1 MTSDRRPRPV
11 LLAIMD
17 GWGEREETAGNG
29 IKLAKTP
36 NIDGWRATRP
46 WTLLSAAEKNVG
58 LPIGQMGNSEVG
70 HLNLGAGFVVVQDIT
85 LIDDSIADG
94 SFFENEAL
102 NDAVRHVKERGTQL
116 HIIGLLGTGG
126 VHSHMNHE
134 KALLEL
140 AKRNGLDRVFVHAF
154 TDGRDT
160 MPQSG
165 LGYMLDLERD
175 MARLGVGRVA
185 TVTGRYYAMDRDKRW
200 ERTKIAYDAMVSG
213 EGRPAVS
220 AQAAIQ
226 RSYDEGVTD
235 EFIKPTVVMD
245 GLSQGSGQ
253 AQPVAAVRAG
263 DSIICFNYRADRVRQ
278 ITRAFVLSDFDGFAR
293 EALHDLL
300 YVTMTE
306 YEKDLPVEVA
316 FENADVEVP
325 LARVLSSAGLKQL
338 HVAETEKY
346 AHVTFFFNG
355 GREAPFPGEDRL
367 LVPSPKEVATYDLK
381 PEMSAYG
388 IRDGILKAIE
398 DDTYDFILVN
408 FANADMVGHT
418 GVIPAVIAAVE
429 TVDACLG
436 AIVPAVLA
444 KGGAALI
451 TADHGNAELL
461 IDPETGGPHT
471 AHTTNPVPCILV
483 AAPGIGLDGATL
495 RDGGRLS
502 DVAPTLLDLLHIA
515 PAPQMTGKSL
525 IVRA

>member
-1 MTSDRRPRPV
+1 M
-11 LLAIMD
+11 LAIMD
-17 GWGEREETAGNG
+17 GWGERAETEGNG

-36 NIDGWRATRP
+36 NIDNWRATRP
-46 WTLLSAAEKNVG
+46 WTLLGAAEKNVG

-94 SFFENEAL
+94 SFFENDAL
-102 NDAVRHVKERGTQL
+102 NDAVRHVKERGSRL

-140 AKRNGLDRVFVHAF
+140 ARRNGLDQVFVHAF

-165 LGYMLDLERD
+165 LGYLRDLEAA
-175 MARLGVGRVA
+175 MAELGVGRVA
-185 TVTGRYYAMDRDKRW
+185 TVIGRYYAMDRDKRW
-200 ERTKIAYDAMVSG
+200 ERTKMAYDAMVAG
-213 EGRPAVS
+213 EGQPAPS

-226 RSYDEGVTD
+226 RSYEAGVTD
-235 EFIKPTVVMD
+235 EFIKPAVVLNGD
-245 GLSQGSGQ
+245 
-253 AQPVAAVRAG
+253 APVAKIAAG
-263 DSIICFNYRADRVRQ
+263 DSIICFNFRADRVRQ
-278 ITRAFVLSDFDGFAR
+278 ITRAFVLQDFDGFAR

-306 YEKDLPVEVA
+306 YEKGLPVEVA

-325 LARVLSSAGLKQL
+325 LAQVLSSAGLKQL

-355 GREAPFPGEDRL
+355 GREAPFPGEERL
-367 LVPSPKEVATYDLK
+367 LVQSPKDVATYDLK

-388 IRDGILKAIE
+388 IRDGILKALE
-398 DDTYDFILVN
+398 EDTYDFIIVN

-418 GVIPAVIAAVE
+418 GVIPAVIKAVE

-444 KGGAALI
+444 KGGAVLI

-483 AAPGIGLDGATL
+483 AAAGYGLDGATL

-502 DVAPTLLDLLHIA
+502 DVAPTLLDMLQISL
-515 PAPQMTGKSL
+515 APQMTGRSL
-525 IVRA
+525 IVRP

>member
-1 MTSDRRPRPV
+1 MTEQKRPRPV

-17 GWGEREETAGNG
+17 GWGERDEREGNA
-29 IKLAKTP
+29 IKLANTP
-36 NIDGWRATRP
+36 NIDRWRTTRP
-46 WTLLSAAEKNVG
+46 WALLGAAEKSVG

-70 HLNLGAGFVVVQDIT
+70 HLNLGAGFVVMQDIT

-94 SFFENEAL
+94 SFFENDAFNEAI
-102 NDAVRHVKERGTQL
+102 AHVQERGTQL

-140 AKRNGLDRVFVHAF
+140 AKRRGLERVYVHAF

-165 LGYMLDLERD
+165 IGYMQDLESF
-175 MARLGVGRVA
+175 MAGLGVGKVA
-185 TVTGRYYAMDRDKRW
+185 TVIGRYYAMDRDRRW
-200 ERTKIAYDAMVSG
+200 ERTKMAYDAMVSG
-213 EGRPAVS
+213 VGRPADS

-235 EFIKPTVVMD
+235 EFIQPAVVTAGSQPT
-245 GLSQGSGQ
+245 
-253 AQPVAAVRAG
+253 ARIKAG
-263 DSIICFNYRADRVRQ
+263 DSIICFNFRADRVRQ
-278 ITRAFVLSDFDGFAR
+278 ITKAFVLQDFDGFAR
-293 EALHDLL
+293 ELLRDLI

-306 YEKDLPVEVA
+306 YEKGLPVRIA

-325 LARVLSSAGLKQL
+325 LAQVISSAGLRQL

-355 GREAPFPGEDRL
+355 GREEPFPGEDRL
-367 LVPSPKEVATYDLK
+367 LVQSPKDVATYDLK

-388 IRDGILKAIE
+388 IRDGLLKAIAE
-398 DDTYDFILVN
+398 DTYDFIIVN

-418 GVIPAVIAAVE
+418 GVIPAVVKAVE
-429 TVDACLG
+429 TVDTCLG
-436 AIVPAVLA
+436 AVIDAVLA
-444 KGGAALI
+444 KGGAALV

-461 IDPETGGPHT
+461 IDPATGGPHT
-471 AHTTNPVPCILV
+471 AHTTNPVPCILI
-483 AAPGIGLDGATL
+483 AAPNIGLDGATL
-495 RDGGRLS
+495 RSGGRLS
-502 DVAPTLLDLLHIA
+502 DVAPTILELLGIQRG
-515 PAPQMTGKSL
+515 PQMTGRSL
-525 IVRA
+525 IVRG

>member
-1 MTSDRRPRPV
+1 MTDQKRPRPV
-11 LLAIMD
+11 MLAIMD
-17 GWGEREETAGNG
+17 GWGEREETEGNG

-36 NIDGWRATRP
+36 NIDSWRATRP

-70 HLNLGAGFVVVQDIT
+70 HLNLGAGFVVMQDIT
-85 LIDDSIADG
+85 LIDNSIADG
-94 SFFENEAL
+94 SFFENEAF
-102 NDAVRHVKERGTQL
+102 NDALRHVKQRGSQL

-140 AKRNGLDRVFVHAF
+140 AKRHDLNRVFVHAF

-175 MARLGVGRVA
+175 MAKLGVGRVA
-185 TVTGRYYAMDRDKRW
+185 TVIGRYYAMDRDKRW

-213 EGRPAVS
+213 EGRPAAS
-220 AQAAIQ
+220 APAAIQ

-235 EFIKPTVVMD
+235 EFIKPTVVFNGD
-245 GLSQGSGQ
+245 
-253 AQPVAAVRAG
+253 APVAMVQAG

-306 YEKDLPVEVA
+306 YEKGLPVEVA

-325 LARVLSSAGLKQL
+325 LAQVLSSAGLRQL

-355 GREAPFPGEDRL
+355 GREVPFPGEDRL

-398 DDTYDFILVN
+398 DDAYDFILVN

-418 GVIPAVIAAVE
+418 GVIPAVITAVE
-429 TVDACLG
+429 IVDACLG
-436 AIVPAVLA
+436 AIVPALLA

-461 IDPETGGPHT
+461 IDPATGGPHT

-483 AAPGIGLDGATL
+483 AAPKVGLDGATL

-502 DVAPTLLDLLHIA
+502 DVAPTLLEMLHI
-515 PAPQMTGKSL
+515 PLAPQMTGKSL

>member
-1 MTSDRRPRPV
+1 M
-11 LLAIMD
+11 LAIMD
-17 GWGEREETAGNG
+17 GWGEREEIEGNG

-36 NIDGWRATRP
+36 NIDSWRATRP
-46 WTLLSAAEKNVG
+46 WALLSAAEQNVG
-58 LPIGQMGNSEVG
+58 LPTGQMGNSEVG

-85 LIDDSIADG
+85 LIDNSIADG
-94 SFFENEAL
+94 SFFENDAL
-102 NDAVRHVKERGTQL
+102 NDALRHVKLRGSRL

-140 AKRNGLDRVFVHAF
+140 ARRNGLDRVFVHAF

-165 LGYMLDLERD
+165 LSYMADLESY
-175 MARLGVGRVA
+175 MADLGVGRVA

-200 ERTKIAYDAMVSG
+200 ERTQIAYDAMVSG
-213 EGRPAVS
+213 LGQPAVS
-220 AQAAIQ
+220 AQAGIQ
-226 RSYDEGVTD
+226 SSYDAGVTD
-235 EFIKPTVVMD
+235 EFIKPTVVVD
-245 GLSQGSGQ
+245 GPSTDSGQ
-253 AQPVAAVRAG
+253 AQPVTRVQAG

-278 ITRAFVLSDFDGFAR
+278 ITRAFVLSNFDGFAR
-293 EALHDLL
+293 EAFHDLL

-306 YEKDLPVEVA
+306 YEKGLPVEVA

-325 LARVLSSAGLKQL
+325 LAQLISSVGLRQL
-338 HVAETEKY
+338 HVAESEKY

-355 GREAPFPGEDRL
+355 GREAPFPGEERL

-388 IRDGILKAIE
+388 IRDGILQAIE
-398 DDTYDFILVN
+398 DDAYDFILVN

-418 GVIPAVIAAVE
+418 GVIPAVITAVE

-436 AIVPAVLA
+436 AIIPALLA

-461 IDPETGGPHT
+461 IDPATGGPHT

-483 AAPGIGLDGATL
+483 APPGVGLDGVTL
-495 RDGGRLS
+495 RGGGRLS
-502 DVAPTLLDLLHIA
+502 DVAPTLLEMLHIA
-515 PAPQMTGKSL
+515 PAPEMTGKSL
-525 IVRA
+525 IVHV

>member
-1 MTSDRRPRPV
+1 VTDQKWPRPV

-17 GWGEREETAGNG
+17 GWGERDEREGNG
-29 IKLAKTP
+29 IKLANTP
-36 NIDGWRATRP
+36 NIDTWRASRP
-46 WTLLSAAEKNVG
+46 WTLLGAAEKSVG
-58 LPIGQMGNSEVG
+58 LPLGQMGNSEVG
-70 HLNLGAGFVVVQDIT
+70 HLNLGAGFVVMQDIT

-94 SFFENEAL
+94 SFFENDAF
-102 NDAVRHVKERGTQL
+102 NDAIEHVKQRGSQL

-140 AKRNGLDRVFVHAF
+140 AKRRGLAKVYVHAF

-165 LGYMLDLERD
+165 IGYMRDLESF
-175 MARLGVGRVA
+175 MAALGVGKVA
-185 TVTGRYYAMDRDKRW
+185 TVIGRYYAMDRDRRW
-200 ERTKIAYDAMVSG
+200 ERTKLAYDALVSG
-213 EGRPAVS
+213 VGRPAGS

-235 EFIKPTVVMD
+235 EFIQPAVVVAEQD
-245 GLSQGSGQ
+245 R
-253 AQPVAAVRAG
+253 PVATVRPG
-263 DSIICFNYRADRVRQ
+263 DSIICFNFRADRVRQ
-278 ITRAFVLSDFDGFAR
+278 ITKAFVLQDFDGFAR
-293 EALHDLL
+293 EALRDLI

-306 YEKDLPVEVA
+306 YEKGLPVQIA

-325 LARVLSSAGLKQL
+325 LAQVISSAGLRQL

-367 LVPSPKEVATYDLK
+367 LVQSPKDVATYDLK

-388 IRDGILKAIE
+388 IRDGLLKAI
-398 DDTYDFILVN
+398 DDGTYDFIIVN

-418 GVIPAVIAAVE
+418 GVIPAVVKAVE

-436 AIVPAVLA
+436 AVVDAVLA
-444 KGGAALI
+444 KGGVALI

-461 IDPETGGPHT
+461 IDPATGGPHT

-483 AAPGIGLDGATL
+483 AAPDIGLDGATL
-495 RDGGRLS
+495 RSGGRLS
-502 DVAPTLLDLLHIA
+502 DVAPTILDLLGIA
-515 PAPQMTGKSL
+515 RSSQMTGQSL
-525 IVRA
+525 IIRKL

>member
-1 MTSDRRPRPV
+1 VTTDKRPRPV
-11 LLAIMD
+11 LLAILD
-17 GWGEREETAGNG
+17 GWGERDETEGNG
-29 IKLAKTP
+29 IKLARTP

-46 WTLLSAAEKNVG
+46 WTLLGAAEKNVG
-58 LPIGQMGNSEVG
+58 LPLGQMGNSEVG

-94 SFFENEAL
+94 SFFENDAL
-102 NDAVRHVKERGTQL
+102 NDAVRHVKERGSRL

-140 AKRNGLDRVFVHAF
+140 ARRNGLERVFVHAF

-160 MPQSG
+160 MPKSG
-165 LGYMLDLERD
+165 LGYIRDLEAS
-175 MARLGVGRVA
+175 MGEVGVGRVA
-185 TVTGRYYAMDRDKRW
+185 TVIGRYYAMDRDKRW
-200 ERTKIAYDAMVSG
+200 ERTKLAYDALVG
-213 EGRPAVS
+213 GVGRAAES
-220 AQAAIQ
+220 APAAIQ

-235 EFIKPTVVMD
+235 EFIKPAVIVD
-245 GLSQGSGQ
+245 G
-253 AQPVAAVRAG
+253 AAPVATVREG
-263 DSIICFNYRADRVRQ
+263 DSIICFNFRADRVRQ
-278 ITRAFVLSDFDGFAR
+278 ITRAFVLQDFDGFAR
-293 EALHDLL
+293 EALRDLL

-306 YEKDLPVEVA
+306 YEKRLPVEVA

-325 LARVLSSAGLKQL
+325 LAQVISAAGMKQL

-355 GREAPFPGEDRL
+355 GREEPFPGEERL
-367 LVPSPKEVATYDLK
+367 LVQSPKDVATYDQK

-388 IRDGILKAIE
+388 IRDGLLEAI
-398 DDTYDFILVN
+398 DQGTYDFIIVN

-418 GVIPAVIAAVE
+418 GVIPAVIKAVE
-429 TVDACLG
+429 TVDECLG
-436 AIVPAVLA
+436 AVIPAVLA
-444 KGGAALI
+444 KGGVALL

-483 AAPGIGLDGATL
+483 AADGLGLDRARL

-502 DVAPTLLDLLHIA
+502 DVAPTLLDLLRIA
-515 PAPQMTGKSL
+515 PAAQMTGKSL
-525 IVRA
+525 IVRGQA

>member
-1 MTSDRRPRPV
+1 MTDQKRPRPV

-17 GWGEREETAGNG
+17 GWGERDETEGNG

-36 NIDGWRATRP
+36 NIDGWRTTRP
-46 WTLLSAAEKNVG
+46 WTLLGAAEKNVG

-70 HLNLGAGFVVVQDIT
+70 HLNLGAGFVVMQDIT

-94 SFFENEAL
+94 SFFENDAL
-102 NDAVRHVKERGTQL
+102 NDAVQHVKARGSQL
-116 HIIGLLGTGG
+116 HVIGLLGTGG

-140 AKRNGLDRVFVHAF
+140 AKRHGLDKVYIHAF

-160 MPQSG
+160 MPKSG
-165 LGYMLDLERD
+165 LGYMADLEAY
-175 MARLGVGRVA
+175 MAGLGVGKVA

-200 ERTKIAYDAMVSG
+200 ERTKMAYDAMVAG
-213 EGRPAVS
+213 EARPAES
-220 AQAAIQ
+220 AQTAIQ

-235 EFIKPTVVMD
+235 EFIKPVVV
-245 GLSQGSGQ
+245 LSGG
-253 AQPVAAVRAG
+253 APVATVREG
-263 DSIICFNYRADRVRQ
+263 DSIICFNFRADRVRQ
-278 ITRAFVLSDFDGFAR
+278 ITKAFVLQDFSGFAR
-293 EALHDLL
+293 DMLRDLI

-306 YEKDLPVEVA
+306 YEKGLPVEIA

-325 LARVLSSAGLKQL
+325 LAQVISSAGLRQL

-355 GREAPFPGEDRL
+355 GREEPFPGEDRFL
-367 LVPSPKEVATYDLK
+367 APSPKEVATYDLK
-381 PEMSAYG
+381 PEMNAYG
-388 IRDGILKAIE
+388 IRDGILKALE
-398 DDTYDFILVN
+398 DGSYDFILVN

-418 GVIPAVIAAVE
+418 GVIPAVIKAVE
-429 TVDACLG
+429 TVDECLG

-483 AAPGIGLDGATL
+483 AAPGVGLDGATL
-495 RDGGRLS
+495 RGGGRLS
-502 DVAPTLLDLLHIA
+502 DVAPTILDIMGIPLA
-515 PAPQMTGKSL
+515 AQMTGKTL
-525 IVRA
+525 IVR

>member
-1 MTSDRRPRPV
+1 VTDQKRPRPV

-17 GWGEREETAGNG
+17 GWGERDETEGNG
-29 IKLAKTP
+29 IKLANTP
-36 NIDGWRATRP
+36 NIDEWRATRP
-46 WTLLSAAEKNVG
+46 WTLLGAAEKNVG
-58 LPIGQMGNSEVG
+58 LPLGQMGNSEVG
-70 HLNLGAGFVVVQDIT
+70 HLNLGAGFVVMQDIT

-94 SFFENEAL
+94 SFFENDAL
-102 NDAVRHVKERGTQL
+102 NKAVEHVRARGSQL

-140 AKRNGLDRVFVHAF
+140 AKRHSLDHVYVHAF

-160 MPQSG
+160 MPKSG
-165 LGYMLDLERD
+165 LGYMADLEAY
-175 MARLGVGRVA
+175 MTELGVGQIA

-200 ERTKIAYDAMVSG
+200 ERTKMAYDALVAG
-213 EGRPAVS
+213 EGRAADS

-226 RSYDEGVTD
+226 RSYDEGLTD
-235 EFIKPTVVMD
+235 EFIKPAVVV
-245 GLSQGSGQ
+245 SG
-253 AQPVAAVRAG
+253 AAPVATVREG
-263 DSIICFNYRADRVRQ
+263 DSIICFNFRADRVRQ
-278 ITRAFVLSDFDGFAR
+278 ITRAFVLQDFSGFAR
-293 EALHDLL
+293 DMLRDLI

-306 YEKDLPVEVA
+306 YEKGLPVEIA

-325 LARVLSSAGLKQL
+325 LAQVLSSTNLKQL

-355 GREAPFPGEDRL
+355 GREEPFPGEDRFL
-367 LVPSPKEVATYDLK
+367 APSPKEVATYDLK
-381 PEMSAYG
+381 PEMNAYG
-388 IRDGILKAIE
+388 IRDGILKALE
-398 DDTYDFILVN
+398 DDAYDFILVN

-418 GVIPAVIAAVE
+418 GVIPAVVKAVE
-429 TVDACLG
+429 TVDECLG

-461 IDPETGGPHT
+461 IDPASGGPHT

-483 AAPGIGLDGATL
+483 AAPQVGLDGAAL
-495 RDGGRLS
+495 RSGGRLS
-502 DVAPTLLDLLHIA
+502 DVAPTILDMLGIPLA
-515 PAPQMTGKSL
+515 AQMTGKSL
-525 IVRA
+525 IVR

>member
-1 MTSDRRPRPV
+1 MTDQKRPRPV

-17 GWGEREETAGNG
+17 GWGEREEREGNG
-29 IKLAKTP
+29 VKLANTP
-36 NIDGWRATRP
+36 NIDKWRATRP
-46 WTLLSAAEKNVG
+46 WTLLGAAEKSVG
-58 LPIGQMGNSEVG
+58 LPLGQMGNSEVG
-70 HLNLGAGFVVVQDIT
+70 HLNLGAGFVVMQDIT

-94 SFFENEAL
+94 SFFENEAF
-102 NDAVRHVKERGTQL
+102 NDAIEHVKQRGTQL

-140 AKRNGLDRVFVHAF
+140 AKRRGLEKVYVHAF

-160 MPQSG
+160 MPKSG
-165 LGYMLDLERD
+165 IGYMQDLERS
-175 MARLGVGRVA
+175 MAALGVGKVA
-185 TVTGRYYAMDRDKRW
+185 TVIGRYYAMDRDRRW
-200 ERTKIAYDAMVSG
+200 ERTKLAYDAMVSG
-213 EGRPAVS
+213 VGRSADS

-235 EFIKPTVVMD
+235 EFIQPAVVTEQD
-245 GLSQGSGQ
+245 R
-253 AQPVAAVRAG
+253 PVATVQPG
-263 DSIICFNYRADRVRQ
+263 DSIICFNFRADRVRQ
-278 ITRAFVLSDFDGFAR
+278 ITKAFVLQDFDGFAR
-293 EALHDLL
+293 EALRDLI

-306 YEKDLPVEVA
+306 YEKGLPVLIA

-325 LARVLSSAGLKQL
+325 LAQVISSAALRQL

-367 LVPSPKEVATYDLK
+367 LVQSPKDVATYDLK

-388 IRDGILKAIE
+388 IRDGLLKAIG
-398 DDTYDFILVN
+398 DGTYDFIIVN

-418 GVIPAVIAAVE
+418 GVIPAVIKACE
-429 TVDACLG
+429 TVDTCLG
-436 AIVPAVLA
+436 AVVDAVLA
-444 KGGAALI
+444 RGGVALI

-461 IDPETGGPHT
+461 IDPATGGPHT

-483 AAPGIGLDGATL
+483 AAPNIGLDGATL
-495 RDGGRLS
+495 RSLGRLS
-502 DVAPTLLDLLHIA
+502 DVAPTILDLLGIA
-515 PAPQMTGKSL
+515 RSPQMTGQSL
-525 IVRA
+525 IVRG

>member
-1 MTSDRRPRPV
+1 VTDQKRPRPV
-11 LLAIMD
+11 MLAIMD
-17 GWGEREETAGNG
+17 GWGERDEIAGNG

-36 NIDGWRATRP
+36 NIDNWRATRP
-46 WTLLSAAEKNVG
+46 WTLLSAAEQNVG
-58 LPIGQMGNSEVG
+58 LPTGQMGNSEVG

-85 LIDDSIADG
+85 LIDNSIADG
-94 SFFENEAL
+94 SFFENDAL
-102 NDAVRHVKERGTQL
+102 NAALRHVKLRGSRL

-140 AKRNGLDRVFVHAF
+140 ARRNRLDQVFVHAF

-165 LGYMLDLERD
+165 LGYLRDLESF
-175 MARLGVGRVA
+175 MADLGVGRVA

-213 EGRPAVS
+213 VGGLAVS

-226 RSYDEGVTD
+226 SSYAAGVTD
-235 EFIKPTVVMD
+235 EFIKPTVVLD
-245 GLSQGSGQ
+245 GSSTSSGQ
-253 AQPVAAVRAG
+253 VVPVTTVQAG

-278 ITRAFVLSDFDGFAR
+278 ITRAFVLSNFNGFAR
-293 EALHDLL
+293 ETLRDLL

-306 YEKDLPVEVA
+306 YEKGLPVAVA
-316 FENADVEVP
+316 FENADVALP
-325 LARVLSSAGLKQL
+325 LAQVISSIGLRQL

-355 GREAPFPGEDRL
+355 GRETPFPGEDRL

-388 IRDGILKAIE
+388 IRDGILQAIA
-398 DDTYDFILVN
+398 DDAYDFILVN

-418 GVIPAVIAAVE
+418 GVIPAVITAVE

-436 AIVPAVLA
+436 AIIPALLA

-483 AAPGIGLDGATL
+483 AAPGMGLDGVTL

-502 DVAPTLLDLLHIA
+502 DVAPTLLEMLQIA
-515 PAPQMTGKSL
+515 LAPQMTGTSL

>member
-1 MTSDRRPRPV
+1 MTDQKRPRPV

-17 GWGEREETAGNG
+17 GWGERDEREGNG
-29 IKLAKTP
+29 IKLANTP
-36 NIDGWRATRP
+36 NIDKWRATRP
-46 WTLLSAAEKNVG
+46 WTLLGAAEKSVG
-58 LPIGQMGNSEVG
+58 LPLGQMGNSEVG
-70 HLNLGAGFVVVQDIT
+70 HLNLGAGFVVMQDIT

-94 SFFENEAL
+94 SFFENEAF
-102 NDAVRHVKERGTQL
+102 NNAIGHVKQRGSQL

-140 AKRNGLDRVFVHAF
+140 AKRRGLEKVYIHAF

-165 LGYMLDLERD
+165 IGYMHDLESY
-175 MARLGVGRVA
+175 MAALGVGKVA
-185 TVTGRYYAMDRDKRW
+185 TVTGRYYAMDRDRRW
-200 ERTKIAYDAMVSG
+200 ERTKLAYDAMVSG
-213 EGRPAVS
+213 VGRPAAS

-235 EFIKPTVVMD
+235 EFIQPAVVVTEHDRLLATV
-245 GLSQGSGQ
+245 
-253 AQPVAAVRAG
+253 QPG
-263 DSIICFNYRADRVRQ
+263 DSIICFNFRADRVRQ
-278 ITRAFVLSDFDGFAR
+278 ITKAFVLQDFDGFAR
-293 EALHDLL
+293 EALRELI

-306 YEKDLPVEVA
+306 YEKGLPVQIA

-325 LARVLSSAGLKQL
+325 LAQVISSAGLRQL

-367 LVPSPKEVATYDLK
+367 LVQSPKEVATYDLK

-388 IRDGILKAIE
+388 IRDGLLKAI
-398 DDTYDFILVN
+398 DDGTYDFIIVN

-418 GVIPAVIAAVE
+418 GVIPAVVKAVE
-429 TVDACLG
+429 TVDTCLG
-436 AIVPAVLA
+436 AVVDALLA
-444 KGGAALI
+444 NGGVALI

-461 IDPETGGPHT
+461 IDPATGGPHT

-483 AAPGIGLDGATL
+483 AAPNIGLEGATL
-495 RDGGRLS
+495 RSGGRLS
-502 DVAPTLLDLLHIA
+502 DVAPTILDLLGI
-515 PAPQMTGKSL
+515 PRSSQMTGTSL
-525 IVRA
+525 IVHT

>member
-1 MTSDRRPRPV
+1 MTSDKRPRPV

-17 GWGEREETAGNG
+17 GWGEREAIEGNG

-36 NIDGWRATRP
+36 NIDIWRATRP

-58 LPIGQMGNSEVG
+58 LPPGQMGNSEVG

-94 SFFENEAL
+94 SFYENEAF
-102 NDAVRHVKERGTQL
+102 NDAIRHVKQRGSQL

-134 KALLEL
+134 KALLDL

-165 LGYMLDLERD
+165 LGYMLDLESY
-175 MARLGVGRVA
+175 MAGLGVGRVA
-185 TVTGRYYAMDRDKRW
+185 SVTGRYYAMDRDKRW
-200 ERTKIAYDAMVSG
+200 ERTTIAYDAMVSG
-213 EGRPAVS
+213 TGRPAPS
-220 AQAAIQ
+220 AMAAIQ

-245 GLSQGSGQ
+245 GPSTSSGQ
-253 AQPVAAVRAG
+253 AQPVAMVRPG

-278 ITRAFVLSDFDGFAR
+278 ITRAFVLRDFDGFAR
-293 EALHDLL
+293 EALNDLL

-306 YEKDLPVEVA
+306 YEKGLPVEVA

-325 LARVLSSAGLKQL
+325 LAQVLSNAGLKQL

-388 IRDGILKAIE
+388 IRDGILTALE
-398 DDTYDFILVN
+398 EDTYDFILVN

-418 GVIPAVIAAVE
+418 GVIPAVITAVE

-483 AAPGIGLDGATL
+483 AAPGLGLDGATL

-502 DVAPTLLDLLHIA
+502 DVAPTLLDMLDIPLV
-515 PAPQMTGKSL
+515 PRMTGKSL
-525 IVRA
+525 IVR

>member
-1 MTSDRRPRPV
+1 VTNQKHPRPV
-11 LLAIMD
+11 MLAIMD
-17 GWGEREETAGNG
+17 GWGEREEIEGNG

-36 NIDGWRATRP
+36 NIDSWRATRP
-46 WTLLSAAEKNVG
+46 WTLLSAAEQNVG
-58 LPIGQMGNSEVG
+58 LPTGQMGNSEVG

-85 LIDDSIADG
+85 LIDNSIADG
-94 SFFENEAL
+94 SFFENDAL
-102 NDAVRHVKERGTQL
+102 NDALRHVKLRGSRL

-140 AKRNGLDRVFVHAF
+140 ARRNGLDRVFVHAF

-165 LGYMLDLERD
+165 LSYMADLESY
-175 MARLGVGRVA
+175 MADLGVGRVA

-200 ERTKIAYDAMVSG
+200 ERTQIAYDAMVSG
-213 EGRPAVS
+213 LGQPAVS
-220 AQAAIQ
+220 AQAGIQ
-226 RSYDEGVTD
+226 SSYDAGVTD
-235 EFIKPTVVMD
+235 EFIKPTVVVD
-245 GLSQGSGQ
+245 GPSTDSGQ
-253 AQPVAAVRAG
+253 AQPVTRVQAG

-278 ITRAFVLSDFDGFAR
+278 ITRAFVLSNFDGFAR

-306 YEKDLPVEVA
+306 YEKGLPVEVA

-325 LARVLSSAGLKQL
+325 LAQLISSVGLRQL
-338 HVAETEKY
+338 HVAESEKY

-355 GREAPFPGEDRL
+355 GREAPFPGEERL

-388 IRDGILKAIE
+388 IRDGILQAIE
-398 DDTYDFILVN
+398 DDAYDFILVN

-418 GVIPAVIAAVE
+418 GVIPAVITAVE

-436 AIVPAVLA
+436 AIIPALLA

-461 IDPETGGPHT
+461 IDPATGGPHT

-483 AAPGIGLDGATL
+483 APPGVGLDGVTL
-495 RDGGRLS
+495 RGGGRLS
-502 DVAPTLLDLLHIA
+502 DVAPTLLEMLHIA
-515 PAPQMTGKSL
+515 PAPEMTGKSL
-525 IVRA
+525 IIHI

>member
-1 MTSDRRPRPV
+1 M
-11 LLAIMD
+11 LAIMD
-17 GWGEREETAGNG
+17 GWGERDATEGNG
-29 IKLAKTP
+29 IKLANTP
-36 NIDGWRATRP
+36 NIDHWRATRP
-46 WTLLSAAEKNVG
+46 WTLLGAAEKDVG
-58 LPIGQMGNSEVG
+58 LPLGQMGNSEVG

-85 LIDDSIADG
+85 LIDDGIADG

-140 AKRNGLDRVFVHAF
+140 ARRNNLDKVFVHAF

-165 LGYMLDLERD
+165 LGYMRDLEGY
-175 MARLGVGRVA
+175 MAQLGVGHVA
-185 TVTGRYYAMDRDKRW
+185 SVIGRYYAMDRDKRW
-200 ERTKIAYDAMVSG
+200 ERTKLAYDAMVAG
-213 EGRPAVS
+213 QGRPAAS

-235 EFIKPTVVMD
+235 EFIKPAVVRD
-245 GLSQGSGQ
+245 GD
-253 AQPVAAVRAG
+253 QPVATVWAG
-263 DSIICFNYRADRVRQ
+263 DSIICFNFRADRVRQ
-278 ITRAFVLSDFDGFAR
+278 ITRAFVLKDFDGFAR
-293 EALHDLL
+293 EALRDLL

-306 YEKDLPVEVA
+306 YEKSGLPVEVA

-325 LARVLSSAGLKQL
+325 LAQVISSAGLKQL

-355 GREAPFPGEDRL
+355 GREEPFSGEDRL
-367 LVPSPKEVATYDLK
+367 LVQSPKEVATYDLK

-388 IRDGILKAIE
+388 IRDGILKALE
-398 DDTYDFILVN
+398 DDTYDFIIVN

-418 GVIPAVIAAVE
+418 GVIPAVIKAVE

-436 AIVPAVLA
+436 AIVPALLA

-461 IDPETGGPHT
+461 IDPATGGPHT
-471 AHTTNPVPCILV
+471 AHTTNPVPCILI
-483 AAPGIGLDGATL
+483 AAPRVGLDEARL

-502 DVAPTLLDLLHIA
+502 DVAPTILEMLHIPLA
-515 PAPQMTGKSL
+515 PRMTGKSL
-525 IVRA
+525 IIR

>member
-1 MTSDRRPRPV
+1 VTDQKRPRPV

-17 GWGEREETAGNG
+17 GWGERDETEGNG
-29 IKLAKTP
+29 IKLANTP
-36 NIDGWRATRP
+36 NIDEWRATRP
-46 WTLLSAAEKNVG
+46 WTLVGAAEKNVG
-58 LPIGQMGNSEVG
+58 LPLGQMGNSEVG
-70 HLNLGAGFVVVQDIT
+70 HLNLGAGFVVMQDIT

-94 SFFENEAL
+94 SFFENDAL
-102 NDAVRHVKERGTQL
+102 NKAVQHVKERGSQL

-140 AKRNGLDRVFVHAF
+140 AKRHGLGRVYVHAF

-160 MPQSG
+160 MPRSG
-165 LGYMLDLERD
+165 LGYMADLEAY
-175 MARLGVGRVA
+175 MGQVGIGRVA

-200 ERTKIAYDAMVSG
+200 ERTKMAYDALVSG
-213 EGRPAVS
+213 VGQPADS
-220 AQAAIQ
+220 AQVAIQ

-235 EFIKPTVVMD
+235 EFIKPAVVVSGDAPLATVRD
-245 GLSQGSGQ
+245 
-253 AQPVAAVRAG
+253 G
-263 DSIICFNYRADRVRQ
+263 DSIICFNFRADRVRQ
-278 ITRAFVLSDFDGFAR
+278 ITRAFVLQDFSGFAR
-293 EALHDLL
+293 DMLRDLI

-306 YEKDLPVEVA
+306 YEKGLPVEIA

-325 LARVLSSAGLKQL
+325 LAQVLSSAGLKQL

-355 GREAPFPGEDRL
+355 GREEPFPGENRL

-381 PEMSAYG
+381 PEMSAYD
-388 IRDGILKAIE
+388 IRDGILKALE
-398 DDTYDFILVN
+398 EDTYDFILVN

-418 GVIPAVIAAVE
+418 GVIPAVITAVE
-429 TVDACLG
+429 TVDTCLG

-461 IDPETGGPHT
+461 IDPASGGPHT

-483 AAPGIGLDGATL
+483 AAPSVGLDGATL
-495 RDGGRLS
+495 RSGGRLS
-502 DVAPTLLDLLHIA
+502 DVAPTILDMLGIPLA
-515 PAPQMTGKSL
+515 AQMTGKSL
-525 IVRA
+525 IIRR

>member
-1 MTSDRRPRPV
+1 VTDQKRPRPV

-17 GWGEREETAGNG
+17 GWGERDEREGNG
-29 IKLAKTP
+29 VKLANTP
-36 NIDGWRATRP
+36 NIDKWRATRP
-46 WTLLSAAEKNVG
+46 WTLLGAAEKSVG
-58 LPIGQMGNSEVG
+58 LPLGQMGNSEVG
-70 HLNLGAGFVVVQDIT
+70 HLNLGAGFVVMQDIT

-94 SFFENEAL
+94 SFFENEAF
-102 NDAVRHVKERGTQL
+102 NNAIEHVKRRGSQL

-140 AKRNGLDRVFVHAF
+140 AKRRGFENVYIHAF

-165 LGYMLDLERD
+165 IGYMYDLESF
-175 MARLGVGRVA
+175 MAALGVGKVA
-185 TVTGRYYAMDRDKRW
+185 TVTGRYYAMDRDRRW
-200 ERTKIAYDAMVSG
+200 DRTKMAYDAMVSG
-213 EGRPAVS
+213 VGRPAAS

-235 EFIKPTVVMD
+235 EFIQPAVVTHHDRPLATV
-245 GLSQGSGQ
+245 
-253 AQPVAAVRAG
+253 QPG
-263 DSIICFNYRADRVRQ
+263 DSIICFNFRADRVRQ
-278 ITRAFVLSDFDGFAR
+278 ITKAFVLQDFDGFAR
-293 EALHDLL
+293 EALRDLI

-306 YEKDLPVEVA
+306 YEKGLPVQIA

-325 LARVLSSAGLKQL
+325 LAQVISSAGLRQL

-367 LVPSPKEVATYDLK
+367 LVQSPKEVATYDLK

-388 IRDGILKAIE
+388 IRDGLLKAI
-398 DDTYDFILVN
+398 DDGTYDFIIVN

-418 GVIPAVIAAVE
+418 GVIPAVIKAVE
-429 TVDACLG
+429 TVDSCLG
-436 AIVPAVLA
+436 AVVDAVLA
-444 KGGAALI
+444 TGGVALI

-461 IDPETGGPHT
+461 IDLATGGPHT

-483 AAPGIGLDGATL
+483 AAPNIGLEGATL
-495 RDGGRLS
+495 RSGGRLS
-502 DVAPTLLDLLHIA
+502 DVAPTILDLLGIPRSA
-515 PAPQMTGKSL
+515 QMTGTSL